1 MPNSIYFNKIFLC
14 SKQSCI
20 FPPSIFVLNIPF
32 SIGLSVVHLM
42 IAMLFALCIN
52 AVSPVQPSLRFSAAE
67 IVVSKYYGRIF
78 PEGFKNSVY
87 SVHFLVEV

>member
-1 MPNSIYFNKIFLC
+1 
-14 SKQSCI
+14 
-20 FPPSIFVLNIPF
+20 
-32 SIGLSVVHLM
+32 M
-42 IAMLFALCIN
+42 IAMLFVSCIN
-52 AVSPVQPSLRFSAAE
+52 AVSPVQPSLRFSVAK